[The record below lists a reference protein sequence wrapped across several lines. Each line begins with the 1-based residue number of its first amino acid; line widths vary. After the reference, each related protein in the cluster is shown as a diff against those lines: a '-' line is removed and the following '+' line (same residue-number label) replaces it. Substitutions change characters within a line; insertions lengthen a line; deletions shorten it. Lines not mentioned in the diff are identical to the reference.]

1 LIGHSAMVAGCRRA
15 TSADTPHY
23 TQEHW

>member
-1 LIGHSAMVAGCRRA
+1 LIGHSAMVAGRRRA